1 MEVLELVV
9 NSGLKKQVPLE
20 ISVLVFSKYY
30 NEIIESDSTFAN
42 LVVNS
47 LLSNIDK
54 LPTTTVIQLID
65 YTQDKKGGRFECNL
79 EKLAN

>member
-47 LLSNIDK
+47 LLSNINK

-65 YTQDKKGGRFECNL
+65 YTQDKRWPI
-79 EKLAN
+79 